1 MSTLCTA
8 VPYNYVILIKQIYTL
23 VFKYIE
29 GSTYTDGLVFQ
40 DEVTSTLFKRIVH
53 RFCNKMTTE
62 TVRKF
67 KRLNELKSSDLQ
79 QGLQAK
85 AEKKM
90 KKPDGIVSVTNIITD
105 PLPKPAKHFS
115 LKAMLCKGD
124 NVFECYSHMDLNF
137 IMLGYDVPPSNE
149 NKKKS
154 KTLVD
159 IIKACGEEMPR
170 PDKLTQ
176 EVYNAITA
184 PTVGSN
190 IPNLVSG
197 VQNAENSDISKHLK
211 QRYKARDIFKD
222 FSTTRIR

>member
-1 MSTLCTA
+1 MVS
-8 VPYNYVILIKQIYTL
+8 
-23 VFKYIE
+23 
-29 GSTYTDGLVFQ
+29 FQ
-40 DEVTSTLFKRIVH
+40 L
-53 RFCNKMTTE
+53 KM
-62 TVRKF
+62 K
-67 KRLNELKSSDLQ
+67 
-79 QGLQAK
+79 
-85 AEKKM
+85 KKM

-105 PLPKPAKHFS
+105 PLPKSAKHFS
-115 LKAMLCKGD
+115 LKAMSCKGD

-149 NKKKS
+149 NKNKS

-190 IPNLVSG
+190 IPNVVSG
-197 VQNAENSDISKHLK
+197 VQNAKNSEHQQAS
-211 QRYKARDIFKD
+211 
-222 FSTTRIR
+222 

>member
-1 MSTLCTA
+1 M
-8 VPYNYVILIKQIYTL
+8 

-29 GSTYTDGLVFQ
+29 GSTCTDRLVFQ
-40 DEVTSTLFKRIVH
+40 DEVTSTLFKRIVY
-53 RFCNKMTTE
+53 RFCDMMSAE

-67 KRLNELKSSDLQ
+67 KRLNEFEKSSALR

-105 PLPKPAKHFS
+105 PLSKSATQFS
-115 LKAMLCKGD
+115 LKAMPCRGD

-149 NKKKS
+149 NKKKKS

-159 IIKACGEEMPR
+159 IIKTCGEVMPR

-190 IPNLVSG
+190 ISNVVSG
-197 VQNAENSDISKHLK
+197 VQNSENSEHQQASSRHGSCLKKDIK
-211 QRYKARDIFKD
+211 
-222 FSTTRIR
+222 